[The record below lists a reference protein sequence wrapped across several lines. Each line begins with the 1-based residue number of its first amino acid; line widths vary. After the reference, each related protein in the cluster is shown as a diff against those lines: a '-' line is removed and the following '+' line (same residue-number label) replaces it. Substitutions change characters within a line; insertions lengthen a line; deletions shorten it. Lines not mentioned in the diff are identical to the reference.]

1 MTKRNLIALMLAV
14 MLLVSCTPV
23 SALFGEDKYLYIESI
38 AAFIKENG
46 YYSSPDDD
54 PLRRALVKLLDT
66 DEAAFDQLLGAMLAS
81 YDARS
86 MLISSD
92 YFEGLLQTS
101 GYVGVGV
108 TLSLTQSD
116 AGDDVVT
123 ITALHPQGSAKR
135 AGLAVGD
142 VVVQVDDRTIESL
155 GFAEIATIMRDG
167 EVGSFVDVAVM
178 REETRLHFTLER
190 ILLGEPEY
198 AMHALNDDTYLMRWT
213 KFRTPELMETCLE
226 DLKAMEEAGA
236 RALIL
241 DLRGNGGG
249 LLSMSFG
256 LVEALIAEKDVHYLT
271 MLTRE
276 GNDIFSEELKTS
288 GGGGFGLEEIVIL
301 CDGDTASASEI
312 IVTALCDTGHAIS
325 IGRRTYGKATA
336 QFEFDTPQ
344 NSVIILTAHHMRTAK
359 GFDYNLVGLEPT
371 LSVEN
376 LTLPRSDPGLRLRE
390 VALSFGSCSD
400 DADAL
405 NQALEVLGLMGAPQ
419 KRYRLGEDTQAALNN
434 FRQQNG
440 LERRAGLDIETA
452 TRINAALEGLP
463 GLTEVVD
470 RQLEKAMEYL
480 SGQLYADASAGAAD

>member
-1 MTKRNLIALMLAV
+1 MTKRHLIALVLAV

-38 AAFIKENG
+38 ADFIKENG

-54 PLRRALVKLLDT
+54 PLRRALVTLLDT
-66 DEAAFDQLLGAMLAS
+66 DEAAFDVLLGAMLSS

-92 YFEGLLQTS
+92 YFDGLLQTS

-108 TLSLTQSD
+108 TLSLTQD
-116 AGDDVVT
+116 EAGEDVVT

-155 GFAEIATIMRDG
+155 GFAEIADIMRNGGDA
-167 EVGSFVDVAVM
+167 GSFVDIAVM

-198 AMHALNDDTYLMRWT
+198 ATRALNEDTYLMRWT
-213 KFRTPELMETCLE
+213 KFRDPELMKTCLE
-226 DLKAMEEAGA
+226 DLAAMEEAGA

-249 LLSMSFG
+249 LLSMSFN
-256 LVEALIAEKDVHYLT
+256 LAEALIAEADVHYLT

-276 GNDIFSEELKTS
+276 GNDIISEELKTP
-288 GGGGFGLEEIVIL
+288 GGGGYGLEEIVIL
-301 CDGDTASASEI
+301 CDDGTASASEV
-312 IVTALCDTGHAIS
+312 IVTALVDTGHAIS
-325 IGRRTYGKATA
+325 IGQRTYGKATA

-344 NSVIILTAHHMRTAK
+344 SSVIILTAHHMRTAK

-376 LTLPRSDPGLRLRE
+376 LILPRSDPGLRLRE
-390 VALSFGSCSD
+390 IALSFGSCSD
-400 DADAL
+400 DAAAL
-405 NQALEVLGLMGAPQ
+405 NQALEILGLMGAPQ
-419 KRYRLGEDTQAALNN
+419 KSYRLGEDTRAALNN
-434 FRQQNG
+434 FRQQND
-440 LERRAGLDIETA
+440 LERRDGLDVETA
-452 TRINAALEGLP
+452 RLINAALEGLP

-470 RQLEKAMEYL
+470 RQMEKAMEYL
-480 SGQLYADASAGAAD
+480 SGQLYAD